1 MNEYRDWSF
10 DPVNYPVAEVRTFI
24 DELHSNHQKQ
34 VLITDP
40 GIKYERGYH
49 YYDLGVQ
56 LDIFLKNSTG
66 DDFIGR
72 VWPGNTVFPDFLHP
86 RAYEYWKSSIQDFLG
101 LAPIDGLWVDMNEVA
116 NFCHGYC
123 DNKAAS
129 VKKARTGAF
138 DPVNPPYA
146 INNRMERLPLNYKT
160 TDMDVSHYGGVLEYD
175 AHNLYGAT
183 ETIATKQAL
192 EELTGQR
199 AFVLTRSTFAGTGVH
214 GGHWTGD
221 NAADWEHLYHSVPA
235 MLAMNMFGIPYV
247 GADICGFAGDT
258 TEELCARWMQ
268 LGAFYP
274 FARNHNMEGSIPQE
288 PYLWASV
295 AEVSRIAI
303 NIRYSLLP
311 VYYTSFYFVRRAQF
325 FQSGLFYR
333 LLLLLFF

>member
-1 MNEYRDWSF
+1 MSKHRDWSF
-10 DPVNYPVAEVRTFI
+10 DPVNYPVAEVRSFI
-24 DELHSNHQKQ
+24 EELHLNHQKQ

-49 YYDLGVQ
+49 YYDFGVQ

-66 DDFIGR
+66 DDFIGS

-101 LAPIDGLWVDMNEVA
+101 LAPIDGVWIDMNEVA
-116 NFCHGYC
+116 NFCHGSC
-123 DNKAAS
+123 SNR
-129 VKKARTGAF
+129 VARSRKSRLGAF

-146 INNRMERLPLNYKT
+146 INNRNKRRPLNYKT
-160 TDMDVSHYGGVLEYD
+160 TDMDVTHYGGILEYD

-199 AFVLTRSTFAGTGVH
+199 AFVLTRSTFAGTGAH

-221 NAADWEHLYHSVPA
+221 NFASWEHLQHSVPA

-247 GADICGFAGDT
+247 GADICGFHGSTA
-258 TEELCARWMQ
+258 EELCARWMQ

-274 FARNHNMEGSIPQE
+274 FARNHNTKTGLPQE
-288 PYLWASV
+288 PYRWDSV
-295 AEVSRIAI
+295 ARVSRIAI